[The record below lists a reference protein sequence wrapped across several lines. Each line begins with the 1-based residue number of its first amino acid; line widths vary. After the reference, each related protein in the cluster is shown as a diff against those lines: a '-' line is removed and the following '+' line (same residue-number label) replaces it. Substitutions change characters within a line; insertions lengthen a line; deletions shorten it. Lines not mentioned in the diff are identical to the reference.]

1 MQIMGLA
8 KLPAYKSITIWISL
22 ALIFQVFCFW
32 KTELTIS
39 LRNFLDNLFESTTT
53 RRALS
58 SGAKH

>member
-32 KTELTIS
+32 KTEAD
-39 LRNFLDNLFESTTT
+39 NFSAEFP
-53 RRALS
+53 
-58 SGAKH
+58 